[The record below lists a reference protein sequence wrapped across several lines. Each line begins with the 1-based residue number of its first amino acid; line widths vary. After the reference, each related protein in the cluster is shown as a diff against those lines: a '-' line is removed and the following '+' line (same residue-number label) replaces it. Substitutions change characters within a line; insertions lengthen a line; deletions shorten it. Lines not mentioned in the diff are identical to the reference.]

1 MKEILPKFFS
11 DLFHTISIMHR
22 KGIINEREKGKLK
35 GFFIEIIIIII
46 YILKFYIKIGL
57 FRKMIPSIYNI
68 MINILKLVFSYQKNY

>member
-68 MINILKLVFSYQKNY
+68 MINILKLVFSY

>member
-1 MKEILPKFFS
+1 MTSMKEILPKFFS

-68 MINILKLVFSYQKNY
+68 MINILKLVFSY